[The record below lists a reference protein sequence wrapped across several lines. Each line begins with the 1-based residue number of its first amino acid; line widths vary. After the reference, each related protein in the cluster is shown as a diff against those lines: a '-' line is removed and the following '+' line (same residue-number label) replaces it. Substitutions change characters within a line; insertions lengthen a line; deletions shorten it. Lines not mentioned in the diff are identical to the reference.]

1 MSTSLL
7 RRVGSMG
14 GGAGAAAGVARRG
27 GCSCT
32 AGRPA
37 ERAARA
43 RLLTLNP
50 SRNRNRT
57 DLPAEHAVDLLHVP
71 LLVEE
76 VEEDALLLLVVHR
89 APGPLRGSTSA
100 ACTGEAL
107 RRRKGGRY
115 LSAKRGRGG
124 GQTGQIPAEG

>member
-1 MSTSLL
+1 ME
-7 RRVGSMG
+7 
-14 GGAGAAAGVARRG
+14 AAAARR
-27 GCSCT
+27 
-32 AGRPA
+32 AGRPAA

-43 RLLTLNP
+43 GLLTLNP
-50 SRNRNRT
+50 NRDPNQA

-89 APGPLRGSTSA
+89 TPGPQRGSTSA

-124 GQTGQIPAEG
+124 RAKADKARPSYPQSPFLAHRRIEC

>member
-1 MSTSLL
+1 M
-7 RRVGSMG
+7 
-14 GGAGAAAGVARRG
+14 
-27 GCSCT
+27 
-32 AGRPA
+32 
-37 ERAARA
+37 
-43 RLLTLNP
+43 
-50 SRNRNRT
+50 
-57 DLPAEHAVDLLHVP
+57 DLLHVP

-124 GQTGQIPAEG
+124 RAKADKSPARRPGLIKLMRGGSRYVCDVNGRRATVVTLPPFHHPDSPFSQPTQTVEEN